1 MMKVGRRLAATP
13 TAATAAWEPT
23 DTAWTQATHKYD
35 GSEPESNGLSA
46 KAVLEAAAARVG
58 RGQPGAATAGAADD
72 LGALSAW
79 LAQRGVLH
87 GWQLEHLERAD
98 WEAAGA
104 TLGLR
109 SAVRAALLPST
120 EAAGGARTD
129 VAEQRLTR
137 FQQRFL
143 LQPDPR
149 AARSLGGVLLS
160 WDAAFLGTMLV
171 VLAMGNL

>member
-13 TAATAAWEPT
+13 AAATAAWEPT

-120 EAAGGARTD
+120 EAAGGARRRTWPSSSSR
-129 VAEQRLTR
+129 AFSSGSSSSLTR
-137 FQQRFL
+137 ARL
-143 LQPDPR
+143 
-149 AARSLGGVLLS
+149 ARSAASCCPGTRPS
-160 WDAAFLGTMLV
+160 WGRCWWS
-171 VLAMGNL
+171 